1 MSKRAAKKI
10 SISAAVLAAIVLTAG
25 WLFGWFSP
33 NPAIGEVKQLQSQL
47 ADPNLKPDARMALFQ
62 QIRTKMDSLSESARQ
77 RIWEDGRQEFQKRME
92 QHVDDLMAM
101 APADRTKAL
110 DADIDRME
118 KMRAQMQDFAKN
130 NPNAGGPPGG
140 APGGGP
146 PPWMGGRGT
155 TPTDEQRLQRM
166 KNGLNFATPGM
177 RGKMNAYMELMAA
190 RMKERG
196 ISPPAGG
203 GFMRGR

>member
-10 SISAAVLAAIVLTAG
+10 SISAVVLAAIVLTAG

-77 RIWEDGRQEFQKRME
+77 RVWADGRQEFQKRME
-92 QHVDDLMAM
+92 QHVDELLGMNTK
-101 APADRTKAL
+101 DRNKAL
-110 DADIDRME
+110 DDDIDRME

-130 NPNAGGPPGG
+130 NPNAGPPGG
-140 APGGGP
+140 PPGGGP
-146 PPWMGGRGT
+146 PWMGGNRGAA
-155 TPTDEQRLQRM
+155 PTDEQRLARM
-166 KNGLNFATPGM
+166 KNGLNFTTPEM
-177 RGKMNAYMELMAA
+177 RGKMNAYMQMMAA

-196 ISPPAGG
+196 ISPPTGG
-203 GFMRGR
+203 GFMGPR

>member
-10 SISAAVLAAIVLTAG
+10 SISAIVLTAIVLTAG

-77 RIWEDGRQEFQKRME
+77 RVWEDGRQEFQKRME
-92 QHVDDLMAM
+92 QHVDDLLAM
-101 APADRTKAL
+101 TPADRIKAL
-110 DADIDRME
+110 DTDIDRME

-140 APGGGP
+140 GGGP
-146 PPWMGGRGT
+146 PWGGGNRGT
-155 TPTDEQRLQRM
+155 APTDEQRLSRM
-166 KNGLNFATPGM
+166 KNGLNFTTPTM

-196 ISPPAGG
+196 ITPPSG
-203 GFMRGR
+203 GFMRPR